1 MLYDL
6 NEILRAFMKI
16 SQRFI
21 ISQIYYIQD
30 SKSFAIERIEG
41 GLERNLR
48 RVPKSRRG
56 SSDHRGV
63 RRVREDEVGG
73 EERETRIGRRE
84 ARRRRD
90 GGGYMKK
97 G

>member
-30 SKSFAIERIEG
+30 LRSFAIERIEG
-41 GLERNLR
+41 GLE
-48 RVPKSRRG
+48 
-56 SSDHRGV
+56 
-63 RRVREDEVGG
+63 
-73 EERETRIGRRE
+73 
-84 ARRRRD
+84 
-90 GGGYMKK
+90 
-97 G
+97 

>member
-30 SKSFAIERIEG
+30 LEVPFAIERIEG
-41 GLERNLR
+41 GLE
-48 RVPKSRRG
+48 
-56 SSDHRGV
+56 
-63 RRVREDEVGG
+63 
-73 EERETRIGRRE
+73 
-84 ARRRRD
+84 
-90 GGGYMKK
+90 
-97 G
+97 